1 MENTAIAVP
10 GKAVAPPPAPIY
22 NYLEGERTPSEEKMM
37 PDYHAVL
44 TLLKKHGQEHILAG
58 YDTLSVDEREQLLQD
73 CARVDFDWLESR
85 WAEMQAA
92 GGSVAA
98 GEIEVAPVVELP
110 KTDAEKTR
118 YAEARAVGEEQLRA
132 GTVAAFLVAGGQGTR
147 LGFSGP
153 KGCFPVGPLSGRT
166 LFQWH
171 CEQILARS
179 RRYGAPI
186 PFYIMTSRD
195 NDADTKRFFA
205 DNNYFGLPE
214 SDVIFF
220 QQEMVPC
227 LDLNGKLMLATA
239 STLAMNPNGHGG
251 ALSGLHRSGALD
263 DMRRR
268 GIEYISYFQVDNP
281 LVTICDPV
289 FIGLHVQAG
298 SDMSSKVLEK
308 NSPAERIGVV
318 CSQNGRPAVVE
329 YIDLDEATQSALGA
343 DGRLKFWAGSIA
355 IHIINTKFVERVA
368 GGVGLPWHQSR
379 KKVAYFDGERVV
391 KPKSENA
398 IKFETFVFDALPFAD
413 KTLNMEVL
421 REHEFAPVK
430 NAEGVDSV
438 ATSRDLLTR
447 YFAEWLG
454 EAGIAVS
461 TAEGI
466 EISPLYSLDAG
477 ELRGKVKPDGFS
489 FERFL
494 LLG

>member
-1 MENTAIAVP
+1 
-10 GKAVAPPPAPIY
+10 
-22 NYLEGERTPSEEKMM
+22 M
-37 PDYHAVL
+37 PDYDAVAG
-44 TLLKKHGQEHILAG
+44 LLKKHGQEHILAG
-58 YDTLSVDEREQLLQD
+58 YDNLSADERDQLLTA
-73 CARVDFDWLESR
+73 CENIDFDWLEAR
-85 WAEMQAA
+85 WAEAQAA
-92 GGSVAA
+92 GGSAA
-98 GEIEVAPVVELP
+98 SGEIEVVPVVELP
-110 KTDAEKTR
+110 RNDADQAR
-118 YAEARAVGEEQLRA
+118 YAEARAIGEEQLRA

-171 CEQILARS
+171 AEQILARS

-195 NDADTKRFFA
+195 NDDDTRRFFA
-205 DNNYFGLPE
+205 DNGFFGLPE
-214 SDVIFF
+214 GDVIFF

-227 LDLNGKLMLATA
+227 LDLHGKLMLATP

-251 ALSGLHRSGALD
+251 ALSGLLRSGALD

-289 FIGLHVQAG
+289 FIGLHVLAG

-308 NSPAERIGVV
+308 NAPDERIGVV

-329 YIDLDEATQSALGA
+329 YIDLDEATQKALGA

-355 IHIINTKFVERVA
+355 IHIINTKFVEQVA

-379 KKVAYFDGERVV
+379 KKVAYFDGETIV
-391 KPKSENA
+391 KPKRENA
-398 IKFETFVFDALPFAD
+398 LKFETFVFDALPFAG
-413 KTLNMEVL
+413 KTLNMEVA

-438 ATSRDLLTR
+438 ATSRQLLTR
-447 YFAEWLG
+447 YFAEWLT
-454 EAGIAVS
+454 EAGI
-461 TAEGI
+461 TAASPEAI

-477 ELRGKVKPDGFS
+477 EFRNKVTPEGFV